1 MALSPIAFA
10 STVALVGAMFPA
22 AIVSDPIVDS
32 PESSPIA
39 LTPVGS
45 YDSGVFDDSAAEIVA
60 YLPDL
65 KATVVVNA
73 AEGTVDVLDSSDPT
87 NPEKTG
93 TLPVAGVELAN
104 GGTVPDGSTA
114 NSVDVRAD
122 GLGVVAVEAPEKTDP
137 GYLVFFD
144 ARNLE
149 MLGGVTVTALP
160 DMVGFSPDG
169 SYVVS
174 ANEGEPSDE
183 YGEGTGIDPEGTVA
197 VVSAP
202 GGIAAPSQDDVS
214 IADFHAYDDET
225 KTLHEDVRIYGP
237 QAPNVDGE
245 PERRISRNLEPEY
258 AGVTDT
264 HAYVSLQ
271 EANAIAVVD
280 LATAE
285 VTDVWPMGFIDRNV
299 VPFDPSDR
307 DPEDAPEFSLR
318 TYEGVY
324 GIPQPDTVEAFT
336 VNGKDYIVTA
346 NEGDARDYDNYT
358 EEARAKDLGDDGIP
372 PACDDAPFADQL
384 DDANLGRLNI
394 TLEMGL
400 NEDGTCYEEL
410 YHYGSRSL
418 SILDGDTGEIVY
430 DSGSEFE
437 EVTGELLPD
446 FFNSNHSESNMEGR
460 SDDKGPEPEGL
471 TVGVIDDRTYAFVG
485 FERVGGII
493 VYDVTDPAKSTYA
506 GYVNNR
512 DFSISMED
520 SVDAG
525 TGEEDL
531 SKAGDLGPEGLE
543 FVPAAISPNGKDL
556 LIVGNEVSGTTTF
569 FEVEL
574 KETEEPAEPA
584 PGIGFYVTNSW
595 DSSVADAVFAY
606 GRPGDEVLVGDWDG
620 DGEDTFAVRRGHTF
634 YVNDTLRGGEADD
647 EFKYGRDSDKVLV
660 GDWNNDG
667 KDTFAVRRGD
677 QFFVANSLKS
687 GAADEVFY
695 YGKAADEIL
704 VGDWDGDGEDTLAAK
719 RGKTY
724 FVKNEIAGG
733 NADFEFKYG
742 REPDLPLVGDWNG
755 DGEDT
760 FAVRRGNVVYLN
772 NTLVGGDAEHV
783 VSYGKDTDEVFVG
796 DWDGDD
802 VDTLAV
808 RR

>member
-1 MALSPIAFA
+1 M
-10 STVALVGAMFPA
+10 
-22 AIVSDPIVDS
+22 
-32 PESSPIA
+32 
-39 LTPVGS
+39 
-45 YDSGVFDDSAAEIVA
+45 
-60 YLPDL
+60 
-65 KATVVVNA
+65 
-73 AEGTVDVLDSSDPT
+73 
-87 NPEKTG
+87 
-93 TLPVAGVELAN
+93 
-104 GGTVPDGSTA
+104 
-114 NSVDVRAD
+114 
-122 GLGVVAVEAPEKTDP
+122 
-137 GYLVFFD
+137 
-144 ARNLE
+144 
-149 MLGGVTVTALP
+149 
-160 DMVGFSPDG
+160 
-169 SYVVS
+169 
-174 ANEGEPSDE
+174 
-183 YGEGTGIDPEGTVA
+183 
-197 VVSAP
+197 
-202 GGIAAPSQDDVS
+202 AAPSQGDVS

-237 QAPNVDGE
+237 QAPIVDGE
-245 PERRISRNLEPEY
+245 PERRISQILEPEY

-372 PACDDAPFADQL
+372 PACDDASFADQL

-493 VYDVTDPAKSTYA
+493 VYDVTDPANSTYA

-531 SKAGDLGPEGLE
+531 LKAGDLGPEGLE
-543 FVPAAISPNGKDL
+543 FVSAAISPNGKDL

-584 PGIGFYVTNSW
+584 PASAFTSPTAGTRPLLTQSSPMGGPAMKFSWATGTETVKIPSPCAAATPSTSTTPCAAERPTTSSSTGATATRFSLATGTTTARIRSRFAAATSSLSLTPSSPVLLMRSSTTARPPTRSSWATGTVTVKTPWSP
-595 DSSVADAVFAY
+595 SAA
-606 GRPGDEVLVGDWDG
+606 RP
-620 DGEDTFAVRRGHTF
+620 T
-634 YVNDTLRGGEADD
+634 
-647 EFKYGRDSDKVLV
+647 S
-660 GDWNNDG
+660 
-667 KDTFAVRRGD
+667 
-677 QFFVANSLKS
+677 
-687 GAADEVFY
+687 
-695 YGKAADEIL
+695 
-704 VGDWDGDGEDTLAAK
+704 
-719 RGKTY
+719 
-724 FVKNEIAGG
+724 
-733 NADFEFKYG
+733 
-742 REPDLPLVGDWNG
+742 
-755 DGEDT
+755 
-760 FAVRRGNVVYLN
+760 
-772 NTLVGGDAEHV
+772 
-783 VSYGKDTDEVFVG
+783 
-796 DWDGDD
+796 
-802 VDTLAV
+802 
-808 RR
+808 